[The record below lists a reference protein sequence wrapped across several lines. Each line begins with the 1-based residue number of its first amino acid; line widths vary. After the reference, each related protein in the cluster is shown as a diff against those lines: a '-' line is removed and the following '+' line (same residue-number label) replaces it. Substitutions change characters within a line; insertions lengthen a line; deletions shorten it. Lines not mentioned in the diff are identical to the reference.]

1 MHKLRILVVDDE
13 PQMHRFLGPALGA
26 AGYEPLRAETGRQAL
41 AEMARRAPDAVV
53 LDLGLP
59 DLDGQEVLKK
69 AREFYEGPIVI
80 LSARDREI
88 EKIEALDAG
97 ADDYVEKPF
106 RVGELL
112 ARLRVVMRRQQR
124 QQEPAPPVVH
134 AGELTIDLPRRLVT
148 LRGEPVHLSPKE
160 YELLAKL
167 AEADGKVLTHKELLL
182 SLWGPAHVDD
192 LQYLRVFIGQL
203 RQKIEADPSAP
214 RLILTQPGI
223 GYRFMA
229 EEASP
234 PPQRSRSDPAPEQD

>member
-1 MHKLRILVVDDE
+1 MHKPRILVVDDE
-13 PQMHRFLGPALGA
+13 PQMHRFLGPALNA
-26 AGYEPLRAETGRQAL
+26 DGYEPVRADTGREAL
-41 AEMARRAPDAVV
+41 AEIARKPPEAVV

-59 DLDGQEVLKK
+59 DLDGQEVLKR
-69 AREFYEGPIVI
+69 ARDFYEGPIVI

-124 QQEPAPPVVH
+124 QQDEPPPVVH
-134 AGELTIDLPRRLVT
+134 AGDLVIDLPRRLVT
-148 LRGEPVHLSPKE
+148 RGGEPVRLSPKE
-160 YELLAKL
+160 YDLLAKL
-167 AEADGKVLTHKELLL
+167 AVADGKVLTHKELLV

-192 LQYLRVFIGQL
+192 TQYLRVFIGQL
-203 RQKIEADPSAP
+203 RQKIEADPAAP
-214 RLILTQPGI
+214 KLLLTQPGI

-229 EEASP
+229 DEAI
-234 PPQRSRSDPAPEQD
+234 RSFDP